1 MTFGHHPEENGC
13 STIVP
18 FWAILEGQEG
28 KGTILSVG
36 RSWHRTP
43 GDAPGGEMAR
53 GKSLYRFRGCDR
65 RFGWIVRDLEG
76 T

>member
-43 GDAPGGEMAR
+43 GDAPEGEMAR
-53 GKSLYRFRGCDR
+53 GINR
-65 RFGWIVRDLEG
+65 
-76 T
+76 